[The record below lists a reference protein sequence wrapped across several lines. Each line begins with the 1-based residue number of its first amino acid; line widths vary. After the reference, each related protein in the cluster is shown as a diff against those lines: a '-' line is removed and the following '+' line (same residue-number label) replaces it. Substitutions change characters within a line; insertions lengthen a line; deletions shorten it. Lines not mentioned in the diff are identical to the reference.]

1 MNSFKNKRF
10 LITHSMMKLLAGSE
24 IVVLELAAFL
34 KDSGAVVII
43 YTNYIDNPMKGLFEK
58 YDITVITDDE
68 KISLFDFDYIWIN
81 HQTFPPKFVKQIK
94 ENSTANIPEFI
105 FLHMSGLKE
114 HFLEQSYIWDFEKKF
129 SSMSLFITKR
139 IQEKA
144 AEFYLDLDEINA
156 YGLYENPAPQ
166 GFVNINRQYNESPK
180 EVLIVSNHPPKEIQR
195 AKKIL
200 SQKGI
205 RVISYGEGQEK
216 YNLIDPSII

>member
-1 MNSFKNKRF
+1 
-10 LITHSMMKLLAGSE
+10 
-24 IVVLELAAFL
+24 
-34 KDSGAVVII
+34 
-43 YTNYIDNPMKGLFEK
+43 
-58 YDITVITDDE
+58 
-68 KISLFDFDYIWIN
+68 
-81 HQTFPPKFVKQIK
+81 
-94 ENSTANIPEFI
+94 
-105 FLHMSGLKE
+105 
-114 HFLEQSYIWDFEKKF
+114 
-129 SSMSLFITKR
+129 MSLFITKR

-205 RVISYGEGQEK
+205 RVILYGEGQEK
-216 YNLIDPSII
+216 YNLIDPIII